1 MELSRKT
8 LLAAGVC
15 FCGQLQSAF
24 AADALARI
32 QACTAEKE
40 DARRLA
46 CFDQEVRGLTP
57 APPHA
62 AAAVAAPGAPATVG
76 ASALASAAAPV
87 TASAAAPVAASTA
100 ASSSASA
107 RVPENQFGMNP
118 ALAQQ
123 QSKDQGAQPPKVR
136 KLNGHVAAASHNALG
151 NSIITLDN
159 GEVWKEA
166 EVTSHL
172 PFNPGDP
179 VTIKQGLLGSFWL
192 YTDKV
197 PSVRVTR
204 LR

>member
-1 MELSRKT
+1 
-8 LLAAGVC
+8 
-15 FCGQLQSAF
+15 
-24 AADALARI
+24 
-32 QACTAEKE
+32 
-40 DARRLA
+40 
-46 CFDQEVRGLTP
+46 
-57 APPHA
+57 
-62 AAAVAAPGAPATVG
+62 
-76 ASALASAAAPV
+76 
-87 TASAAAPVAASTA
+87 
-100 ASSSASA
+100 
-107 RVPENQFGMNP
+107 MNP

-123 QSKDQGAQPPKVR
+123 QAQDKGPQPAKVR
-136 KLNGHVAAASHNALG
+136 KLNGRVAAASHNALG

-204 LR
+204 VR

>member
-1 MELSRKT
+1 MRNLTKA
-8 LLAAGVC
+8 LLGVGVC
-15 FCGQLQSAF
+15 LGGQLPSAF

-32 QACTAEKE
+32 QACAAEKE

-46 CFDQEVRGLTP
+46 CFDQEFRRLTP
-57 APPHA
+57 VPHA
-62 AAAVAAPGAPATVG
+62 AAAG
-76 ASALASAAAPV
+76 ASAPAAA
-87 TASAAAPVAASTA
+87 A
-100 ASSSASA
+100 ASA
-107 RVPENQFGMNP
+107 RAPENQFGMNP

-136 KLNGHVAAASHNALG
+136 KLNGHVVAASHSALG

-172 PFNPGDP
+172 PFNPGDA

-204 LR
+204 VQ

>member
-1 MELSRKT
+1 
-8 LLAAGVC
+8 
-15 FCGQLQSAF
+15 
-24 AADALARI
+24 
-32 QACTAEKE
+32 
-40 DARRLA
+40 
-46 CFDQEVRGLTP
+46 
-57 APPHA
+57 
-62 AAAVAAPGAPATVG
+62 
-76 ASALASAAAPV
+76 
-87 TASAAAPVAASTA
+87 
-100 ASSSASA
+100 
-107 RVPENQFGMNP
+107 MNP

-123 QSKDQGAQPPKVR
+123 QSKDEGAQPPKVR

>member
-1 MELSRKT
+1 MRNLRKT
-8 LLAAGVC
+8 LLVVGVC
-15 FCGQLQSAF
+15 LCGQLPSAF

-32 QACTAEKE
+32 QACAAEKE
-40 DARRLA
+40 DVRRLA
-46 CFDQEVRGLTP
+46 CFDQEVRRLTP
-57 APPHA
+57 VPHA
-62 AAAVAAPGAPATVG
+62 AAASASAPASAPTSAAVAAP
-76 ASALASAAAPV
+76 AAA
-87 TASAAAPVAASTA
+87 
-100 ASSSASA
+100 
-107 RVPENQFGMNP
+107 PENQFGMNP

-123 QSKDQGAQPPKVR
+123 QSQDRGAQPPKVR
-136 KLNGHVAAASHNALG
+136 KLNGHVAAASHSALG

-204 LR
+204 VQ

>member
-1 MELSRKT
+1 MRNLRKM
-8 LLAAGVC
+8 LLVVGVC
-15 FCGQLQSAF
+15 LCGQLPSAF

-32 QACTAEKE
+32 QACAAVKE

-46 CFDQEVRGLTP
+46 CFDQEVRSLAP
-57 APPHA
+57 VPPHA
-62 AAAVAAPGAPATVG
+62 AAAPAATTVGAPAA
-76 ASALASAAAPV
+76 ASA
-87 TASAAAPVAASTA
+87 
-100 ASSSASA
+100 
-107 RVPENQFGMNP
+107 PENQFGMNP

-123 QSKDQGAQPPKVR
+123 QSKNQGSQPPKVR
-136 KLNGHVAAASHNALG
+136 KLTGHVAAASHSALG
-151 NSIITLDN
+151 NSVITLDN

-204 LR
+204 VR

>member
-1 MELSRKT
+1 MESFRKT
-8 LLAAGVC
+8 LLVVSVC
-15 FCGQLQSAF
+15 LCGQLPSAF
-24 AADALARI
+24 AEDALARI
-32 QACTAEKE
+32 RACAAEKD

-57 APPHA
+57 VPPRA
-62 AAAVAAPGAPATVG
+62 AAAAAAPGAPAAAG
-76 ASALASAAAPV
+76 ASARAPASAA
-87 TASAAAPVAASTA
+87 TPVAASATA
-100 ASSSASA
+100 PSSAPA
-107 RVPENQFGMNP
+107 RAPENQFGMNP

-136 KLNGHVAAASHNALG
+136 KLNGHVAAASRNALG

-204 LR
+204 VR

>member
-1 MELSRKT
+1 MRTLGKT
-8 LLAAGVC
+8 LLVVGVC
-15 FCGQLQSAF
+15 LCGHLQSAF

-46 CFDQEVRGLTP
+46 CFDKEVRGLTP
-57 APPHA
+57 GPPHA
-62 AAAVAAPGAPATVG
+62 AAAAG
-76 ASALASAAAPV
+76 ASSLASA
-87 TASAAAPVAASTA
+87 SAPVAAS
-100 ASSSASA
+100 A
-107 RVPENQFGMNP
+107 RAPESQFGMNP

-136 KLNGHVAAASHNALG
+136 KLNGHVAAASQNALG

-192 YTDKV
+192 NTDKV

-204 LR
+204 VR

>member
-1 MELSRKT
+1 MRNLRKT
-8 LLAAGVC
+8 LLVVGVC
-15 FCGQLQSAF
+15 LGGQLPSAF

-32 QACTAEKE
+32 QACAAEKE
-40 DARRLA
+40 DVRRLA
-46 CFDQEVRGLTP
+46 CFDQEVRRLTP
-57 APPHA
+57 VPHA
-62 AAAVAAPGAPATVG
+62 AAASASAAGASTQAPAPASAAG
-76 ASALASAAAPV
+76 ASAPAAAP
-87 TASAAAPVAASTA
+87 
-100 ASSSASA
+100 ASA
-107 RVPENQFGMNP
+107 RAPENQFGMNP

-136 KLNGHVAAASHNALG
+136 KLNGHVAAASHSALG

-172 PFNPGDP
+172 PFNPGDA

-204 LR
+204 VQ